1 MDMLLSWRTA
11 GNTVG
16 RVTGK
21 MVANTPSK
29 KTIRTATLSLLCLFS
44 AFSGGTLS
52 ADAPAAAETTA
63 RPETAAPRSIAD
75 VVKILD
81 HYKPDPAVAAK
92 SREEAAAQ
100 PPASTD
106 RLTLLRFYVQRA
118 RAAAKI
124 GNTTQQITDLR
135 TARQYMVRSEEDSLR
150 PLGELANAESIGGN
164 IVNTSVILD
173 EILGQIPDN
182 LSGMVVGMN
191 SFAATIY
198 AGNGNFEAARKALA
212 ASESQFQS
220 ISGGRNAAIYRYN
233 WSSQVERARAEVFAS
248 EGKFVEAEA
257 AFRKALRDHEADK
270 PAQELRLRGHRS
282 TTTTEGLTRFGEM
295 QQRRLAQV
303 LQQLGRLGEAE
314 LNIRASLKSSLERVG
329 RNSVDTAVHMVGFA
343 FILLEQGRFQ
353 DASLMAREA
362 LKSAEAA
369 GASSGSRSM
378 IFGRKALGSALV
390 AEGKWD
396 DALTTFD
403 AMQAGVAGDPEIA
416 KRSPTDDI
424 DWATALLKKGRAE
437 DARVMLARML
447 DKSSKQL
454 GERDSRT
461 AQIRAFQAIALGKLG
476 KQAEALA
483 DFGKAVP
490 ILIEQAR
497 NDIAAD
503 TGGLRQVK
511 RLTYI
516 IESYL
521 EMMSA
526 ARKAGV
532 AVAGLDIVAE
542 SFRLADVARGSQ
554 VQRALAASA
563 ARASISDPAL
573 ADLARREQD
582 LQRRVNTLSELLKS
596 LLSQP
601 PEQQL
606 PKIIADLRR
615 DIELFGKQRNELK
628 RDIEKRFPDYAE
640 LTDPKPVTLAQAQ
653 AALRTGETLVSVYLG
668 EDASFIW
675 AIPKTGEAGYAGVA
689 LTSPQVG
696 KTVEMLR
703 RALDPAATSVDE
715 IPAFNVELAA
725 RLYQDLFKPVEA
737 SWKGAS
743 HLLVV
748 PHGALGA
755 LPLGL
760 LPTATGPAPAKTAVP
775 FEEYKQVPWLVRQV
789 ALTQLPSI
797 SALTTLRRTPAPTG
811 ERRLFLGIGDP
822 LFSKEQAAEQAAPPV
837 LVASAGTTRGMPIR
851 LRSAPKTSEVS
862 SAELAL
868 LPRLPDTADELMEI
882 AKTLGADPLQDLM
895 LQKNANEKSVKGMNL
910 ANRRIISF
918 ATHGLIP
925 GELNGLTQPALA
937 LTAPDVAGVDGD
949 GLLTMDEILALKLNA
964 DWVVLS
970 ACNTASGEGAGAEA
984 VSGLGRAFF
993 YAGARALLVS
1003 NWPVDS
1009 IAARRMMTDLFKRY
1023 AAGAPTAKADSLKQA
1038 MVGLLDSPGFLDP
1051 ANGKPAFSYAHPLFW
1066 APFVLVGD

>member
-1 MDMLLSWRTA
+1 MNIPDKSLLRIA
-11 GNTVG
+11 
-16 RVTGK
+16 
-21 MVANTPSK
+21 AF
-29 KTIRTATLSLLCLFS
+29 SLLCLL
-44 AFSGGTLS
+44 APFSGG
-52 ADAPAAAETTA
+52 APAADPVTA
-63 RPETAAPRSIAD
+63 PVEAVPPRTVAD
-75 VVKILD
+75 IVKVLD
-81 HYKPDPAVAAK
+81 HYKPDPAAAAK

-100 PPASTD
+100 PPPSTD
-106 RLTLLRFYVQRA
+106 RLTLLRFYVERA

-124 GNTTQQITDLR
+124 GNTTQQIADLR
-135 TARQYMVRSEEDSLR
+135 TAREHMQRSESYSMFALQ
-150 PLGELANAESIGGN
+150 ELASAESIGGN
-164 IVNTSVILD
+164 IVNASAMLD
-173 EILGQIPDN
+173 ELLAQVPSNMGGFPIGTH
-182 LSGMVVGMN
+182 

-198 AGNGNFEAARKALA
+198 ASSGDFEAARKSLA
-212 ASESQFQS
+212 ASESTLRTMSNSPASQYQ
-220 ISGGRNAAIYRYN
+220 RYN
-233 WSSQVERARAEVFAS
+233 WSSLVERARAEVFFS
-248 EGKFVEAEA
+248 EGKFIEAEA
-257 AFRKALRDHEADK
+257 SFRKVLRERELDK
-270 PAQELRLRGHRS
+270 PAQEIRLQRNMN
-282 TTTTEGLTRFGEM
+282 TPTNENWIRFGEM
-295 QQRRLAQV
+295 QQRRLAQT
-303 LQQLGRLGEAE
+303 LLQLGRLGEAE

-329 RNSVDTAVHMVGFA
+329 RNSVDTAVHLIGFA

-353 DASLMAREA
+353 DATLMAREA
-362 LKSAEAA
+362 LKSAEAS
-369 GASSGSRSM
+369 GASPFARSA
-378 IFGRKALGSALV
+378 IFGRKALGAALV

-396 DALTTFD
+396 EALTTFD
-403 AMQAGVAGDPEIA
+403 AMKAGVAGDPEIA

-447 DKSSKQL
+447 ERSSKQL

-461 AQIRAFQAIALGKLG
+461 AQIRAFHAIAQAKLG

-497 NDIAAD
+497 SDIAAD

-521 EMMSA
+521 ELMSA
-526 ARKAGV
+526 ARKAGITT
-532 AVAGLDIVAE
+532 AGLDIVAE

-615 DIELFGKQRNELK
+615 DIDLYGKQRNELK

-653 AALRTGETLVSVYLG
+653 AALRAGETLVSVYLG
-668 EDASFIW
+668 EDGSFIW

-689 LTSPQVG
+689 LTSAQVG
-696 KTVEMLR
+696 KTVETLR

-822 LFSKEQAAEQAAPPV
+822 LFSKEQAAEQAAPPAAQPV
-837 LVASAGTTRGMPIR
+837 LVASAATATTTRGMPIR
-851 LRSAPKTSEVS
+851 LRNAPKTSDVS

-882 AKTLGADPLQDLM
+882 AKTLGADPQQDLM
-895 LQKNANEKSVKGMNL
+895 LQKNANEKAVKSMNL

-937 LTAPDVAGVDGD
+937 LTAPDVAGIDGD

-1009 IAARRMMTDLFKRY
+1009 IAARRLMTDLFKRY

-1038 MVGLLDSPGFLDP
+1038 MIGLLDSPGFLDP

>member
-1 MDMLLSWRTA
+1 MNTSGNFAMKLTA
-11 GNTVG
+11 L
-16 RVTGK
+16 
-21 MVANTPSK
+21 A
-29 KTIRTATLSLLCLFS
+29 LSLLLVPFH
-44 AFSGGTLS
+44 AIA
-52 ADAPAAAETTA
+52 ADPVPAAPAAMASEGT
-63 RPETAAPRSIAD
+63 APRSIAD
-75 VVKILD
+75 VVKVLD
-81 HYKPDPAVAAK
+81 FYKPDPAVAAK
-92 SREEAAAQ
+92 ARDAAAAQ
-100 PPASTD
+100 PPETTD
-106 RLTLLRFYVQRA
+106 RLVLLKFYVERA

-124 GNTTQQITDLR
+124 GNNTQQINDLR
-135 TARQYMVRSEEDSLR
+135 KAREYMVRGDQDSMFALR
-150 PLGELANAESIGGN
+150 ELATAENIGGN
-164 IVNTSVILD
+164 IVNAIQIAREVLT
-173 EILGQIPDN
+173 QIPRTMRG
-182 LSGMVVGMN
+182 LEVTTQ
-191 SFAATIY
+191 SFAAAIY
-198 AGNGNFEAARKALA
+198 AATGDFEGA
-212 ASESQFQS
+212 
-220 ISGGRNAAIYRYN
+220 RNAMRQAEVTFGEVSASQNARYYRAI
-233 WSSQVERARAEVFAS
+233 WLATVDRARGEVFFS
-248 EGKFVEAEA
+248 EGKFVEAESE
-257 AFRKALRDHEADK
+257 FRKALRGIDEDR
-270 PAQELRLRGHRS
+270 PMQELRVRNNMS
-282 TTTTEGLTRFGEM
+282 TGTTENRNFFYEVM
-295 QQRRLAQV
+295 QRRLAQT
-303 LQQLGRLGEAE
+303 LLQLGRLGEAE
-314 LNIRASLKSSLERVG
+314 LNIRSAFKGSLERVG
-329 RNSVDTAVHMVGFA
+329 RYSVDTAVNLTVFA

-353 DASLMAREA
+353 DATLMAREA
-362 LKSAEAA
+362 LKSVETA
-369 GASSGSRSM
+369 GASPASRAA
-378 IFGRKALGSALV
+378 IFGRKALGAALV

-396 DALTTFD
+396 DALASFE
-403 AMQAGVAGDPEIA
+403 AMKAGVAADPEIA

-424 DWATALLKKGRAE
+424 DWATALLKRNRPE
-437 DARVMLARML
+437 EARVMLARML
-447 DKSSKQL
+447 ERSARQL
-454 GERDSRT
+454 GERDTRT
-461 AQIRAFQAIALGKLG
+461 AQIRAYHAIAIGKLG

-483 DFGKAVP
+483 EFAKSVP

-497 NDIAAD
+497 SDIASD

-521 EMMSA
+521 ELMSA
-526 ARKAGV
+526 ARKAGL
-532 AVAGLDIVAE
+532 ATAGLDTIAE

-573 ADLARREQD
+573 AAIARREQD

-615 DIELFGKQRNELK
+615 DIDAFGKQRAEIK

-653 AALRTGETLVSVYLG
+653 AALRPGETLVSVYLG
-668 EDASFIW
+668 EDSSFIW
-675 AIPKTGEAGYAGVA
+675 AIPKTGAAAYSGVA
-689 LTSPQVG
+689 LTSADVG
-696 KTVEMLR
+696 KTVDTLR
-703 RALDPAATSVDE
+703 RALDPSATSVDE

-725 RLYQDLFKPVEA
+725 KLYADLFKPVEA
-737 SWKGAS
+737 AWKGS
-743 HLLVV
+743 DHLLVV

-760 LPTATGPAPAKTAVP
+760 LPTASTAHAKTAVP
-775 FEEYKQVPWLVRQV
+775 FEEYKKVPWLVRQV

-797 SALTTLRRTPAPTG
+797 SALTTLRRTPAPSG
-811 ERRLFLGIGDP
+811 ERRMFLGIGDP
-822 LFSKEQAAEQAAPPV
+822 LFSTEQAAEQANPPV
-837 LVASAGTTRGMPIR
+837 LLAEAAGATTTRSARRIK
-851 LRSAPKTSEVS
+851 LRSAPKTSDVS

-868 LPRLPDTADELMEI
+868 LPRLPDTAEELLEI
-882 AKTLGADPLQDLM
+882 AKALGADPLQDLM

-937 LTAPDVAGVDGD
+937 LTAPDVAGTDGD

-1009 IAARRMMTDLFKRY
+1009 VAARRLMTDLFRRY
-1023 AAGAPTAKADSLKQA
+1023 AAGAPTAKADSLRKA
-1038 MVGLLDSPGFLDP
+1038 MIDLLDSPGFLDP

>member
-1 MDMLLSWRTA
+1 MKHHCR
-11 GNTVG
+11 
-16 RVTGK
+16 R
-21 MVANTPSK
+21 SK
-29 KTIRTATLSLLCLFS
+29 RIATLVALALVLCS
-44 AFSGGTLS
+44 AFITRSNPATA
-52 ADAPAAAETTA
+52 ADSAPATAPGAA
-63 RPETAAPRSIAD
+63 PESAAPRSIAD
-75 VVKILD
+75 VVKVLD
-81 HYKPDPAVAAK
+81 FYKPDPALAAK
-92 SREEAAAQ
+92 ARETAAAQ
-100 PPASTD
+100 PPDSTD
-106 RLTLLRFYVQRA
+106 RLVMLKFYVERA

-124 GNTTQQITDLR
+124 GNNTQQIADLR
-135 TARQYMVRSEEDSLR
+135 KAREYMVRSDQDSLFALR
-150 PLGELANAESIGGN
+150 ELATAENIGGN
-164 IVNTSVILD
+164 VVNAIQIAQDV
-173 EILGQIPDN
+173 LGQIPRQ
-182 LSGMVVGMN
+182 LRGLEITTN
-191 SFAATIY
+191 SFAAAIY
-198 AGNGNFEAARKALA
+198 ASSGDFETARNAMRRA
-212 ASESQFQS
+212 EVTYGE
-220 ISGGRNAAIYRYN
+220 ISGSQNARYYRAI
-233 WSSQVERARAEVFAS
+233 WSATVERARAEVFAS

-257 AFRKALRDHEADK
+257 AFRKALRLREEDT
-270 PAQELRLRGHRS
+270 PMQELRLRNNMS
-282 TTTTEGLTRFGEM
+282 TSTDETSKFFKETM
-295 QQRRLAQV
+295 QRRLATV
-303 LQQLGRLGEAE
+303 LMQLGRLGEAE

-329 RNSVDTAVHMVGFA
+329 RDSVDTAVHMIGFS
-343 FILLEQGRFQ
+343 FILLEQGRF
-353 DASLMAREA
+353 AEATLLAREA
-362 LKSAEAA
+362 LKSVEAA
-369 GASSGSRSM
+369 GASPASRSAV
-378 IFGRKALGSALV
+378 FGRKALGAALV

-396 DALTTFD
+396 EALASFE
-403 AMQAGVAGDPEIA
+403 AMKAGVAGDAEIA
-416 KRSPTDDI
+416 RRSPTDDI
-424 DWATALLKKGRAE
+424 DWATALLKKNRAE
-437 DARVMLARML
+437 EARVMLARML
-447 DKSSKQL
+447 DRSSRQL

-461 AQIRAFQAIALGKLG
+461 AQIRAYHAIALAKIG
-476 KQAEALA
+476 KQAEALS
-483 DFGKAVP
+483 DFAKSVP

-497 NDIAAD
+497 SDIASD
-503 TGGLRQVK
+503 TGGLRQIK

-521 EMMSA
+521 ELMSA
-526 ARKAGV
+526 ARKAGLV
-532 AVAGLDIVAE
+532 TAGLDSVAE

-573 ADLARREQD
+573 AEIARREQD

-615 DIELFGKQRNELK
+615 DIDAFGKQRADIK
-628 RDIEKRFPDYAE
+628 REIEKRFPEYAE

-653 AALRTGETLVSVYLG
+653 AALRPGETLVSVYLG
-668 EDASFIW
+668 EDSSFIW
-675 AIPKTGEAGYAGVA
+675 AIPKSGSAAYSGVA
-689 LTSPQVG
+689 LTSAEVG
-696 KTVEMLR
+696 KTVETLR
-703 RALDPAATSVDE
+703 RALDPSATSVDE

-725 RLYQDLFKPVEA
+725 KLYADLFKPVETA
-737 SWKGAS
+737 WKGSS

-760 LPTATGPAPAKTAVP
+760 LPTAASAAPAKTAVP

-797 SALTTLRRTPAPTG
+797 SALTTARRTPAPTG
-811 ERRLFLGIGDP
+811 ERRMFLGIGDP
-822 LFSKEQAAEQAAPPV
+822 LFSTAQADAQSATSANPPV
-837 LVASAGTTRGMPIR
+837 LLASAGATTTRGATRIR
-851 LRSAPKTSEVS
+851 LRNAPKTSDVS

-868 LPRLPDTADELMEI
+868 LPRLPDTADELIEI
-882 AKTLGADPLQDLM
+882 AKALGADPLQDLM

-937 LTAPDVAGVDGD
+937 LTAPDVAGTDGD

-1009 IAARRMMTDLFKRY
+1009 IAARRMMTDLFRRY
-1023 AAGAPTAKADSLKQA
+1023 AAGAATAKADSLRQA
-1038 MVGLLDSPGFLDP
+1038 MLDLLDSPGFLDP

>member
-1 MDMLLSWRTA
+1 MNAPHRIFMNITILALAVLLAAALRPA
-11 GNTVG
+11 
-16 RVTGK
+16 
-21 MVANTPSK
+21 
-29 KTIRTATLSLLCLFS
+29 
-44 AFSGGTLS
+44 LS
-52 ADAPAAAETTA
+52 ADAAAAA
-63 RPETAAPRSIAD
+63 NGAAPRSIAD
-75 VVKILD
+75 VVKVLE
-81 HYKPDPAVAAK
+81 HYKPDPAVAARA
-92 SREEAAAQ
+92 REVAAAQ
-100 PPASTD
+100 PPASTE
-106 RLTLLRFYVQRA
+106 REVLFKFHVERA

-124 GNTTQQITDLR
+124 GNNTQQITDLR
-135 TARQYMVRSEEDSLR
+135 KAREYMVRGEQESLFALR
-150 PLGELANAESIGGN
+150 ELAIAENLGGN
-164 IVNTSVILD
+164 IANAVTITQEVLA
-173 EILGQIPDN
+173 QIPQN
-182 LSGMVVGMN
+182 LRGLEISTN
-191 SFAATIY
+191 SFAAALY
-198 AGNGNFEAARKALA
+198 ASSGDFEAARTAMRKAETTFRA
-212 ASESQFQS
+212 VSNSPNPNV
-220 ISGGRNAAIYRYN
+220 RIYRAI
-233 WSSQVERARAEVFAS
+233 WSATVERARAEVFAS
-248 EGKFVEAEA
+248 EGKFVEAED
-257 AFRKALRDHEADK
+257 AFRKTLRFLEEDK
-270 PAQELRLRGHRS
+270 PIQELRLRNNMS
-282 TTTTEGLTRFGEM
+282 SASAENAKFFFETM
-295 QQRRLAQV
+295 QRRLAAV
-303 LQQLGRLGEAE
+303 LMQLGRLGEAE
-314 LNIRASLKSSLERVG
+314 LNIRAALKSALERVG
-329 RNSVDTAVHMVGFA
+329 RDSVDTAVHLIGFS
-343 FILLEQGRFQ
+343 FILLEQGRFHE
-353 DASLMAREA
+353 ATLMAREA
-362 LKSAEAA
+362 LKSVEAA
-369 GASSGSRSM
+369 GASPASRSGV
-378 IFGRKALGSALV
+378 FGRKALGSALV

-396 DALTTFD
+396 EAIVSFE
-403 AMQAGVAGDPEIA
+403 AMKAGVANDAEIA
-416 KRSPTDDI
+416 KRSPTNDI
-424 DWATALLKKGRAE
+424 DWATALLKKNRAE
-437 DARVMLARML
+437 EARLMLAQML
-447 DKSSKQL
+447 ERTSQQL

-461 AQIRAFQAIALGKLG
+461 AQIRAFHAIALAKLG

-497 NDIAAD
+497 SDIASD

-516 IESYL
+516 VESYL
-521 EMMSA
+521 ELMSA
-526 ARKAGV
+526 ARKAGLV
-532 AVAGLDIVAE
+532 TAGLDSVAE

-563 ARASISDPAL
+563 ARASITDPAL
-573 ADLARREQD
+573 ADIARREQD
-582 LQRRVNTLSELLKS
+582 LQRRVNTLSELLKN

-615 DIELFGKQRNELK
+615 DIDAFGKQRNDIK

-668 EDASFIW
+668 EDSSFIW
-675 AIPKTGEAGYAGVA
+675 AIPKAGTAAYAGVA
-689 LTSPQVG
+689 LTSAAVG
-696 KTVEMLR
+696 KTVETLR

-715 IPAFNVELAA
+715 IPAFNIELAA
-725 RLYQDLFKPVEA
+725 GLYADLFKPVEA
-737 SWKGAS
+737 TWKGS
-743 HLLVV
+743 TNLLVV

-760 LPTATGPAPAKTAVP
+760 LPTANATLAKTAVP

-797 SALTTLRRTPAPTG
+797 SALTTLRRTPAPSG
-811 ERRLFLGIGDP
+811 ERRMFLGIGDP
-822 LFSKEQAAEQAAPPV
+822 LFSIEQAAEQANPPV
-837 LVASAGTTRGMPIR
+837 LLAAAGAGVPATTRGATRIK
-851 LRSAPKTSEVS
+851 LRSAPKTSDVS

-868 LPRLPDTADELMEI
+868 LPRLPDTADELIEI

-895 LQKNANEKSVKGMNL
+895 LQKNANEKSVKSMNL

-918 ATHGLIP
+918 ATHGLVP

-937 LTAPDVAGVDGD
+937 LTAPDVAGIDGD

-1023 AAGAPTAKADSLKQA
+1023 AAGAPTAKADSLRQA
-1038 MVGLLDSPGFLDP
+1038 MIGLLDSPGFLDP

>member
-1 MDMLLSWRTA
+1 MNLSKRGA
-11 GNTVG
+11 L
-16 RVTGK
+16 
-21 MVANTPSK
+21 P
-29 KTIRTATLSLLCLFS
+29 IATLWLWCLL
-44 AFSGGTLS
+44 APFSGS
-52 ADAPAAAETTA
+52 APAADPVAPPVE
-63 RPETAAPRSIAD
+63 AAPPRTVAD
-75 VVKILD
+75 IVKILD
-81 HYKPDPAVAAK
+81 HYKPDPTIAAK
-92 SREEAAAQ
+92 AREAAAAQ
-100 PPASTD
+100 PPDSTD
-106 RLTLLRFYVQRA
+106 RKTLLRFYVDRS
-118 RAAAKI
+118 RAASRI
-124 GNTTQQITDLR
+124 GNTTQQINDLR
-135 TARQYMVRSEEDSLR
+135 KAREYMDRGDFDSLAALR
-150 PLGELANAESIGGN
+150 ELSVAENFGGN
-164 IVNTSVILD
+164 IVNAIQVLQDTLQQV
-173 EILGQIPDN
+173 PDN
-182 LSGMVVGMN
+182 LQGLVISTQSHAAAVYATSGD
-191 SFAATIY
+191 
-198 AGNGNFEAARKALA
+198 FESAQKALRLA
-212 ASESQFQS
+212 ESTFNRIAGS
-220 ISGGRNAAIYRYN
+220 PGGAIYRHN
-233 WSSQVERARAEVFAS
+233 WSAAVERARAEIFFA
-248 EGKFVEAEA
+248 EGKFIEAEA
-257 AFRKALRDHEADK
+257 AFRKTLRELEADR
-270 PAQELRLRGHRS
+270 PILDIRLRSNRPSNTVENHLLMS
-282 TTTTEGLTRFGEM
+282 EV
-295 QQRRLAQV
+295 QQRRLATT
-303 LQQLGRLGEAE
+303 LMQLGRLGEAE
-314 LNIRASLKSSLERVG
+314 LNVRATLKNSLERVG
-329 RNSVDTAVHMVGFA
+329 RNSSETAVNLIAFA
-343 FILLEQGRFQ
+343 FILLEQGRFS
-353 DASLMAREA
+353 DATLMAREA
-362 LKSAEAA
+362 LKSMEAA
-369 GASSGSRSM
+369 GASLQSRAAIMS
-378 IFGRKALGSALV
+378 RKALGAALV

-396 DALTTFD
+396 EALTTFD
-403 AMQAGVAGDPEIA
+403 AMKAGLAGDPELA

-424 DWATALLKKGRAE
+424 DWATALLHKGRAE
-437 DARVMLARML
+437 DARVMLVRML
-447 DKSSKQL
+447 ERSERQL
-454 GERDSRT
+454 GDKDSRT
-461 AQIRAFQAIALGKLG
+461 AQIRAFHAIAQAKLG

-521 EMMSA
+521 ELMSA
-526 ARKAGV
+526 ARKAGITT
-532 AVAGLDIVAE
+532 AGLDTVAE
-542 SFRLADVARGSQ
+542 SLRLADVARGSQ

-615 DIELFGKQRNELK
+615 DIDLYGKQRNELK

-689 LTSPQVG
+689 LTSAQVG
-696 KTVEMLR
+696 KTVETLR

-715 IPAFNVELAA
+715 IPPFNVELAA
-725 RLYQDLFKPVEA
+725 KLYQDLFKPVEA

-760 LPTATGPAPAKTAVP
+760 LPTAAGPAPAKTAVP

-797 SALTTLRRTPAPTG
+797 SALTTLRRTPAPAG

-837 LVASAGTTRGMPIR
+837 LVASASTTRGMPIR

-895 LQKNANEKSVKGMNL
+895 LQKNANEKAVKGMNL

-1003 NWPVDS
+1003 N
-1009 IAARRMMTDLFKRY
+1009 
-1023 AAGAPTAKADSLKQA
+1023 
-1038 MVGLLDSPGFLDP
+1038 
-1051 ANGKPAFSYAHPLFW
+1051 
-1066 APFVLVGD
+1066 

>member
-1 MDMLLSWRTA
+1 M
-11 GNTVG
+11 
-16 RVTGK
+16 
-21 MVANTPSK
+21 K
-29 KTIRTATLSLLCLFS
+29 KTCKHALHTATLSLSLFCLIG
-44 AFSGGTLS
+44 AFTSWAYA
-52 ADAPAAAETTA
+52 ADAPAPANAPTNTPAAA
-63 RPETAAPRSIAD
+63 VPAAPPRSVAD
-75 VVKILD
+75 IVKILD

-92 SREEAAAQ
+92 AREEAAAQ
-100 PPASTD
+100 VPESTD
-106 RLTLLRFYVQRA
+106 RLTLLRFYLARS

-124 GNTTQQITDLR
+124 GNTTRQMADLR
-135 TARQYMVRSEEDSLR
+135 TARQYMQRFEEESLR
-150 PLGELANAESIGGN
+150 ALGELANTESIGGN
-164 IVNTSVILD
+164 IVNASTVLD
-173 EILGQIPDN
+173 EIKSQIPQN
-182 LSGMVVGMN
+182 LGGMVVSNN

-198 AGNGNFEAARKALA
+198 AGSGDFEAARKALA
-212 ASESQFQS
+212 ASESQFRTI
-220 ISGGRNAAIYRYN
+220 ISARNANYYQFN
-233 WSSQVERARAEVFAS
+233 WSSQVERARAEVFYA

-257 AFRKALRDHEADK
+257 AFRKVLRDQEADK
-270 PAQELRLRGHRS
+270 PMQALRLRNNMS
-282 TTTTEGLTRFGEM
+282 TVPTENLVRFGEM
-295 QQRRLAQV
+295 QQRRLAQT
-303 LQQLGRLGEAE
+303 LMQLGRIAEAE
-314 LNIRASLKSSLERVG
+314 LNVRASLQSSLERVG
-329 RNSVDTAVHMVGFA
+329 RDAVDTAAHLQTFA
-343 FILLEQGRFQ
+343 FILLEQGRFA
-353 DASLMAREA
+353 DATLMAREA
-362 LKSAEAA
+362 LKSAETA
-369 GASSGSRSM
+369 GAAPVSRSM
-378 IFGRKALGSALV
+378 IFGRKALGAALV
-390 AEGKWD
+390 AEGKWE
-396 DALTTFD
+396 AAMSTFE
-403 AMQAGVAGDPEIA
+403 AMKAGVADDPEIA
-416 KRSPTDDI
+416 KRSPTDDL
-424 DWATALLKKGRAE
+424 DWAIALLKKSRAE
-437 DARVMLARML
+437 EARVMLARML
-447 DKSSKQL
+447 DRSTRQL
-454 GERDSRT
+454 GDKDSRT
-461 AQIRAFQAIALGKLG
+461 AQIRAFHAIAISKLG

-497 NDIAAD
+497 NDIASD

-521 EMMSA
+521 ELMSS
-526 ARKAGV
+526 ARKAGITT
-532 AVAGLDIVAE
+532 AGLDTVAE

-554 VQRALAASA
+554 VQRALSASA

-573 ADLARREQD
+573 AELARREQD
-582 LQRRVNTLSELLKS
+582 LQRRVNSLSDLLKN

-606 PKIIADLRR
+606 PKIIAELRR
-615 DIELFGKQRNELK
+615 DIDAFGKQRNELK

-640 LTDPKPVTLAQAQ
+640 LTDPKPVVLGQVR
-653 AALRTGETLVSVYLG
+653 AALRAGETLVSVYLG
-668 EDASFIW
+668 EDSSFIW
-675 AIPKTGEAGYAGVA
+675 AVPKSGDAAYAGVPI
-689 LTSPQVG
+689 TSAQVA
-696 KTVEMLR
+696 KTVETLR
-703 RALDPAATSVDE
+703 RALDPSATSVDE
-715 IPAFNVELAA
+715 IPAFNVEMAA

-743 HLLVV
+743 NLLVV

-760 LPTATGPAPAKTAVP
+760 LPTTLGAAPAKTAVP
-775 FEEYKQVPWLVRQV
+775 FEEYKRVPWLVRQM

-822 LFSKEQAAEQAAPPV
+822 LFSKEQAAEQATPPV
-837 LVASAGTTRGMPIR
+837 LLASASTTRGMPIR

-895 LQKNANEKSVKGMNL
+895 LQKNANEKAVKGMNL

-918 ATHGLIP
+918 ATHGLVP

-937 LTAPDVAGVDGD
+937 LTAPDVAGIDGD

-1009 IAARRMMTDLFKRY
+1009 VAARSLMTDLFKRY
-1023 AAGAPTAKADSLKQA
+1023 AAGAPTAKADSLQKA
-1038 MVGLLDSPGFLDP
+1038 ILGLLDGPGFLDP